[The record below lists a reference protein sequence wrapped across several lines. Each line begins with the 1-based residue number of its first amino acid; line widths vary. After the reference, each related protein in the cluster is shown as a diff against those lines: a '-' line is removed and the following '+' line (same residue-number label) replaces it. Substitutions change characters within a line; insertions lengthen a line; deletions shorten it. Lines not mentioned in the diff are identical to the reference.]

1 MKWAKSEE
9 FSICNGHFYP
19 GSHVSPAFLRR
30 STTDSVNVQLGLG
43 DIMAGVGTKNAT
55 NRGPK
60 AEMRETYA
68 RLHFSTVPYYSV
80 LFRTACSCMWHVS
93 FLSYSINCRVR
104 NFDASSESDIE
115 RKLFPPRR
123 FGEVARARD

>member
-1 MKWAKSEE
+1 MSHQSLAVKELLSPNAVLVVDMCGLFTRHKAG
-9 FSICNGHFYP
+9 SIGKVVGQVGP
-19 GSHVSPAFLRR
+19 TVRRR

-60 AEMRETYA
+60 AEMRELYA

-80 LFRTACSCMWHVS
+80 LFRTACSCM
-93 FLSYSINCRVR
+93 
-104 NFDASSESDIE
+104 
-115 RKLFPPRR
+115 
-123 FGEVARARD
+123 

>member
-1 MKWAKSEE
+1 MSHQSLAVKELLSPNAVLVVDMCGLFTRAQSGINSR
-9 FSICNGHFYP
+9 SIGKVVGQVGP
-19 GSHVSPAFLRR
+19 TVRRR

-60 AEMRETYA
+60 AEMRELYA

-80 LFRTACSCMWHVS
+80 LFRTACSCM
-93 FLSYSINCRVR
+93 
-104 NFDASSESDIE
+104 
-115 RKLFPPRR
+115 
-123 FGEVARARD
+123 